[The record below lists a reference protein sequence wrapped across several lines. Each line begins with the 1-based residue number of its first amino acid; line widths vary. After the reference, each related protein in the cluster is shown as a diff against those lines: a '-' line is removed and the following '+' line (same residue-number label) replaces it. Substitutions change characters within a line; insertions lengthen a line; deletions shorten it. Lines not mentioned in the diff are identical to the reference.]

1 MKRIA
6 TTIAIAAIAIGAS
19 ATTAAARCD
28 CGPGEGEVAILGS
41 GIAPDSQAQ
50 TLVLAAIDDP
60 LAEAKASARRAKAE
74 FGSLDVSI
82 ATAVAAGE
90 QHVALVPEVK
100 AAKKAKKA
108 NAQKKESRPAIVI
121 FRGP

>member
-6 TTIAIAAIAIGAS
+6 TTIAVAAIAIGAS

-41 GIAPDSQAQ
+41 GVAPEQQVQ
-50 TLVLAAIDDP
+50 TLASAAIDDP
-60 LAEAKASARRAKAE
+60 LAEAKASARRARAE

-82 ATAVAAGE
+82 ATALAAGK

-100 AAKKAKKA
+100 SAKKAKKA
-108 NAQKKESRPAIVI
+108 NAQTKESRPAIVI
-121 FRGP
+121 FRRR